1 MFSVFESLE
10 IILVVPFVSVEFPE
24 VFPELSLDI
33 PHKILTRLDFSTD
46 LSQVF
51 TYRKSPFK
59 AMKVGGNVKRLFL
72 SKKIILK

>member
-10 IILVVPFVSVEFPE
+10 IILMVLFVSVEFPE
-24 VFPELSLDI
+24 VLPQLNFDI
-33 PHKILTRLDFSTD
+33 PHKILTRFQFSTD

-59 AMKVGGNVKRLFL
+59 TTKVGGNVKKLFL
-72 SKKIILK
+72 K